1 MAVVSFQRPGDA
13 AVARAK
19 YDGKY
24 VDQKRPIKIEII
36 TDDVP
41 DSEARAPPAVP
52 SLLSRLGG
60 ISAVQG
66 STHLQRNSSLNI
78 PTQPR
83 KHKLPASN
91 PNVPNGPALMP
102 RQRVRTKKGAR
113 RVKKSVIQLDKEME
127 EYRASAIATAFHLK
141 AVGTS

>member
-24 VDQKRPIKIEII
+24 VDQSTYLSTGQSPYFGLCLISTTPPHFLERPIKIEII

-78 PTQPR
+78 PT
-83 KHKLPASN
+83 
-91 PNVPNGPALMP
+91 
-102 RQRVRTKKGAR
+102 
-113 RVKKSVIQLDKEME
+113 
-127 EYRASAIATAFHLK
+127 
-141 AVGTS
+141 